1 MCSRGFNVAVSS
13 FIGCKTPEA
22 LRTMAMPLHGKN
34 GAQEKRLA
42 HPIKTGWFSP

>member
-1 MCSRGFNVAVSS
+1 VDTEIS

-22 LRTMAMPLHGKN
+22 LRTAAIPRHN

-42 HPIKTGWFSP
+42 HPIKA